1 MANNS
6 EHTLFRFLKSA
17 LQTHRRFL
25 SGALTR
31 AEAPVYVIGNPSA
44 DLDSIISAIT
54 YSYFANN
61 TDRHHVPL
69 INLPNVPSGS
79 ELRRLRPEFVKA
91 LWLSTH
97 PPARDEQP
105 WEETSESAGAILHD
119 HILTVA
125 DFNTHLKENGKV
137 DGEYQINADAV
148 LVDWNALPNGT
159 LDGRKGKGS
168 LDGLP
173 TVEFNV
179 IGCIDHHQDDGF
191 LRPDIEPKVIEKSGS
206 CTSLV
211 IHTLNK
217 RGRWSEGRAKEAQ
230 APRMAAEEQ
239 VASLAVTPILID
251 TANLTAKD
259 KVTQFDTRAVDFLT
273 PKFNKETTDK
283 DKLYAQVLEAKQNS
297 LDLLTVDEILDRDY
311 KQWVETSSR
320 EPGTPLNIGFCSMV
334 RSIPWVVRK
343 AGSPQEFLD
352 AVYEFAAKRELGIVV
367 VMAAFSSNDDKFHR
381 ELFVCALDEGL
392 AVDALKNFV
401 KQSSSQLGLEEWSSL
416 DGDGEALSKAIHN
429 SLNSDGT
436 HKWRHIWTATDIT
449 KSRKQVAPMMRE
461 AVTSLR

>member
-6 EHTLFRFLKSA
+6 EHTLFRFLKTA

-31 AEAPVYVIGNPSA
+31 AEAPVYVIGNPAA

-97 PPARDEQP
+97 PPAQGEQA
-105 WEETSESAGAILHD
+105 WEETPESAGVILHD

-125 DFNTHLKENGKV
+125 DFNAHMKENGK
-137 DGEYQINADAV
+137 DNEEYRISADAV
-148 LVDWNALPNGT
+148 LVDWNALPMGT
-159 LDGRKGKGS
+159 PDGQKGKGS
-168 LDGLP
+168 LNGLP

-191 LRPDIEPKVIEKSGS
+191 LCPGIEPKVIEKSGS
-206 CTSLV
+206 CASLV

-217 RGRWSEGRAKEAQ
+217 GGIWPEGRAEEAQ
-230 APRMAAEEQ
+230 TPRMTAEEQ
-239 VASLAVTPILID
+239 VASLAVTPVLID
-251 TANLTAKD
+251 TTNLTAKD
-259 KVTQFDTRAVDFLT
+259 KVTQFDVQAVDFLT
-273 PKFNKETTDK
+273 PKFNKDTTDK
-283 DKLYAQVLEAKQNS
+283 DTLYAQVFEAKQNS

-311 KQWVETSSR
+311 KQWTETPPR

-334 RSIPWVVRK
+334 RPIPWVVRK

-352 AVYEFAAKRELGIVV
+352 AVYGFATKRELSIVV
-367 VMAAFSSNDDKFHR
+367 VMAAFSSSDDKFHR

-392 AVDALKNFV
+392 AVDAVKNFV

-416 DGDGEALSKAIHN
+416 DGDSGLSNAMKDT
-429 SLNSDGT
+429 LNSDNT
-436 HKWRHIWTATDIT
+436 HKWRHIWTATDTT

>member
-6 EHTLFRFLKSA
+6 EHTLFRFLKAA
-17 LQTHRRFL
+17 LQTHHRFL

-79 ELRRLRPEFVKA
+79 ELHRLRPEFVKA

-97 PPARDEQP
+97 PPARGEQP
-105 WEETSESAGAILHD
+105 WEETPESAGAILHD

-125 DFNTHLKENGKV
+125 DFNAHMEEKGKV
-137 DGEYQINADAV
+137 NEKYQISADAV
-148 LVDWNALPNGT
+148 LVDWNALPNDT
-159 LDGRKGKGS
+159 PDGQKGKGS

-179 IGCIDHHQDDGF
+179 IGCVDHHQDDGF
-191 LRPDIEPKVIEKSGS
+191 LRPGIQPKVIEKSGS

-217 RGRWSEGRAKEAQ
+217 RGIWSEGRAEDSHTR
-230 APRMAAEEQ
+230 RMAAEEQ
-239 VASLAVTPILID
+239 VASLAITPVLID

-259 KVTQFDTRAVDFLT
+259 KVTQFDIQAVDFLT
-273 PKFNKETTDK
+273 PKFNKGATDK

-311 KQWVETSSR
+311 KQWTETSPR

-352 AVYEFAAKRELGIVV
+352 AVYEFASKRELGIVV
-367 VMAAFSSNDDKFHR
+367 VMAAFSSSDDKFHR

-392 AVDALKNFV
+392 AVDALENFV
-401 KQSSSQLGLEEWSSL
+401 KQSNSQLGLKEWSSL
-416 DGDGEALSKAIHN
+416 DGDGMAIKDL
-429 SLNSDGT
+429 LNSDGA

-461 AVTSLR
+461 AVTSLK

>member
-6 EHTLFRFLKSA
+6 EHTLFRFLKTA

-105 WEETSESAGAILHD
+105 WEETPESAGAILHD

-125 DFNTHLKENGKV
+125 DFNAHIQENGKV
-137 DGEYQINADAV
+137 NEEYQVNADAV
-148 LVDWNALPNGT
+148 LVDWNALPNGA
-159 LDGRKGKGS
+159 LDGQKGRGS

-191 LRPDIEPKVIEKSGS
+191 LRLDIEPKVIEKSGS

-211 IHTLNK
+211 IHTLSK
-217 RGRWSEGRAKEAQ
+217 RGRWSEERAKEAQ
-230 APRMAAEEQ
+230 TPQMAAEEQ

-273 PKFNKETTDK
+273 PKFNKKTTDK
-283 DKLYAQVLEAKQNS
+283 DKLYAQVFEAKQNS

-311 KQWVETSSR
+311 KQWIETSSR

-401 KQSSSQLGLEEWSSL
+401 KQFSSQLGLEEWSSL
-416 DGDGEALSKAIHN
+416 DGDGGALSKAIHN

-436 HKWRHIWTATDIT
+436 HNWRHIWTATDIT